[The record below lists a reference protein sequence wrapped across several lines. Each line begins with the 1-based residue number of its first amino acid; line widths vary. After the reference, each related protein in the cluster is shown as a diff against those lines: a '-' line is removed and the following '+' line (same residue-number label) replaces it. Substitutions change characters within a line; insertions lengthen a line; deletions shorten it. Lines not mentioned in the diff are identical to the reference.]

1 MKCFITIGKIDI
13 KYIIMIS
20 LSIGSFL
27 GIMYSFNLYVE
38 DKKKYY
44 DGYRENNKLLK
55 SFMRFLGISYLIFGE
70 LIRKKIVYKKDEKPI
85 ENLIKIK
92 DIIFIF
98 LVCLLFLLSEFLA
111 IYLKIKTGT
120 TISLDERYNSIE
132 FIFFFLVSLFIFK
145 MRYYKHQYIS
155 ILLIIALEIT
165 RYIVKLN
172 NNNNND
178 NGNKP
183 KSGNK
188 MNTWVE
194 FALQIVRAAVDAI
207 FIGYSKL
214 LMEIKFFSPYKA
226 TYIFGV
232 ISLISILIAYIILSF
247 IKVDETNKNVCF
259 IFYKNNCYI
268 ENLFSVFCDFTFKQ
282 FLGLFFYSVCS
293 GIYQFFYI
301 FIVKDYTM
309 CHFFLFFQFCSV
321 LTYIYQGKMNKGI
334 LTIIIITSIL
344 EIFITFVFLE
354 LIELH
359 FCGLNRNIKYNI
371 EKRAITEELE
381 NDENVSR
388 NSSLVYVDEDY
399 VTKKKEL
406 KKVMNE

>member
-1 MKCFITIGKIDI
+1 
-13 KYIIMIS
+13 
-20 LSIGSFL
+20 
-27 GIMYSFNLYVE
+27 
-38 DKKKYY
+38 
-44 DGYRENNKLLK
+44 
-55 SFMRFLGISYLIFGE
+55 
-70 LIRKKIVYKKDEKPI
+70 
-85 ENLIKIK
+85 
-92 DIIFIF
+92 
-98 LVCLLFLLSEFLA
+98 
-111 IYLKIKTGT
+111 
-120 TISLDERYNSIE
+120 
-132 FIFFFLVSLFIFK
+132 

-172 NNNNND
+172 NNNNNND
-178 NGNKP
+178 NGNKS

-247 IKVDETNKNVCF
+247 IKVNETKKNVCF

-282 FLGLFFYSVCS
+282 FLGLFFYSVFS
-293 GIYQFFYI
+293 GIYQFLYI

-309 CHFFLFFQFCSV
+309 CHFFLYFQFYSV
-321 LTYIYQGKMNKGI
+321 YTYIRYISKGRMNKGF
-334 LTIIIITSIL
+334 LTIIIITTIL